1 MSVAMQ
7 QQKTRA
13 LWTELITENPVYRR
27 EQLQVAVPASFTEE
41 KTKEAREKR
50 RQDLALWEGLS
61 RPRKLWRLTWPQLLL
76 FGIGYV
82 ALPFLVQWIE
92 RTAGAM
98 IGPIITSLLLS
109 SSAAAGS
116 LVGER
121 ERRTWNALL
130 LSGLTPE
137 QIVGGK
143 VVFLLRGSL
152 LIQLSILS
160 FGLAALAHNLIPGT
174 LLLLLVPLLLSHNL
188 LGILVGLRTSLW
200 SANLQA
206 AVRRTLWQGM
216 GLMVLTLLA
225 LAVGLVA
232 LLGKAPMGLLLL
244 PIAYFFFQL
253 TAAWQIWKKL
263 LREIYQA
270 PKDFSG

>member
-1 MSVAMQ
+1 MSVTMQ
-7 QQKTRA
+7 QQKPRA

-61 RPRKLWRLTWPQLLL
+61 GPRKLWRLTWPQLLL
-76 FGIGYV
+76 FAIGYV

-137 QIVGGK
+137 QIIGGK

-174 LLLLLVPLLLSHNL
+174 LLLLLVPLILSHNV

-206 AVRRTLWQGM
+206 AVRRTMWQGT

-232 LLGKAPMGLLLL
+232 LLGKAPMGLLLI
-244 PIAYFFFQL
+244 PIVYFFFQL

>member
-7 QQKTRA
+7 QQKPRA

-27 EQLQVAVPASFTEE
+27 EQLQVVVPASFTEE

-50 RQDLALWEGLS
+50 REELMKWERLS
-61 RPRKLWRLTWPQLLL
+61 LPWKLWRHTWPQLLL
-76 FGIGYV
+76 F
-82 ALPFLVQWIE
+82 ALAYTLLPWLVQWLE
-92 RTAGAM
+92 RTFGAM

-116 LVGER
+116 IIGER

-160 FGLAALAHNLIPGT
+160 FGLAALARNLIPGT
-174 LLLLLVPLLLSHNL
+174 LLLLLVPLLLSHNI

-206 AVRRTLWQGM
+206 AVRRTMWQGI

-232 LLGKAPMGLLLL
+232 LLGKGPLWLLLL
-244 PIAYFFFQL
+244 PLSYVPL
-253 TAAWQIWKKL
+253 LLGAAWRIWKKL
-263 LREIYQA
+263 LEEIYQA